1 MTASTFTNLSGKILI
16 ASPYMLQGDVF
27 HKSLIYVLSHTPEG
41 SIGLIVNHPV
51 NRMPMKSLFKALDKD
66 MEVGGDLSLPIYLGG
81 PIELEKAFL
90 LHSGEYDKNLLFK
103 FQDNLAVSSNAEI
116 LKDLAKGSGPAS
128 SMFIVGYTVWKQ
140 GELETELEDNFWLV
154 TDCDKDLIFSE
165 MNDQKWNTALKKLG
179 IEDSQFA
186 SQIGHC

>member
-1 MTASTFTNLSGKILI
+1 MTNDTFSNLSSKILI
-16 ASPYMLQGDVF
+16 ASPYMLQNDVF
-27 HKSLIYVLSHTPEG
+27 HKSLIYVLSHTSDG

-66 MEVGGDLSLPIYLGG
+66 IEVGGDLTLPIYLGG

-90 LHSGEYDKNLLFK
+90 LHSGDYDKNLLLK
-103 FQDNLAVSSNAEI
+103 FHDNIAVSSNAEI
-116 LKDLAKGSGPAS
+116 LKDLANGIGPAS
-128 SMFIVGYTVWKQ
+128 SMFIVGYTVWKK
-140 GELETELEDNFWLV
+140 GELESELENNFWLV
-154 TDCDKDLIFSE
+154 TDCDEDLIFSE
-165 MNDQKWNTALKKLG
+165 VNDQKWSEALKKLG